1 MVREYD
7 VVVNGRVVH
16 AYDTGEEGDLV
27 VVWHHGT
34 PNIGAPPRP
43 LFDASRAL
51 GIRWV
56 SYDRPAYG
64 GSTPRHDR
72 TIGSAAEDVAA
83 VTDYLGIHRYAVM
96 GHSGGGPHALASAA
110 IQPDRVVAAVSG
122 AGLAPIDAD
131 GLDWF
136 GGMARSGVR
145 ALRAA
150 ISGRD
155 EKERFESSGE
165 EYDPEF
171 TAADLE
177 TLTGEWTWLNEVV
190 GAALEEGPAGLI
202 DDDLAYVRPWG
213 FSMEDADAPTLFLH
227 GARDR
232 VVPSSHS
239 TWLAARCPNSEL
251 RLFPDDGHLSV
262 LRHAV
267 DALHWLRGVAS

>member
-16 AYDTGEEGDLV
+16 AYDTGGEGDLV

-177 TLTGEWTWLNEVV
+177 TLSGEWTWLNEVV
-190 GAALEEGPAGLI
+190 GPALEEGPAGLI

-213 FSMEDADAPTLFLH
+213 FSMEDASAPTLFLH

-251 RLFPDDGHLSV
+251 RLFPEDGHLSV